1 VSQFE
6 QALEIIKQY
15 GCIMSKVLAHMLN
28 IKPGQAFR
36 MLQDLACKG
45 KITIYS
51 LGMAY
56 TYCVEPPGG
65 VATMC
70 NDTIVYLDARKIARE
85 ITQKIERGTRT
96 VKPSRL
102 EQLRSFALCPVL
114 MNVAWN
120 ALRVMLGDSAMV
132 MVIRRKKA
140 LVVHNPRAALER
152 LKQVA
157 ESGVL
162 PLEPI
167 TLPCMQKREEQ
178 KKEPVIPIIV
188 YMPEA
193 LVGKLDALV
202 ASGVYR
208 NRSAVVREAI
218 RKLLEERGEH
228 V

>member
-1 VSQFE
+1 MSQSE

-15 GCIMSKVLAHMLN
+15 GCIMNKVLTHMLG

-36 MLQDLACKG
+36 VLQDLACEG
-45 KITIYS
+45 KITVYPF
-51 LGMAY
+51 GMVY

-65 VATMC
+65 IAAVC
-70 NDTIVYLDARKIARE
+70 NGTIVYFDVCKIARE
-85 ITQKIERGTRT
+85 MAQKIERGTRT
-96 VKPSRL
+96 IRPSRL
-102 EQLRSFALCPVL
+102 EQLRPFVLCPVL

-132 MVIRRKKA
+132 MIMHHKKA

-152 LKQVA
+152 LKQVV

-162 PLEPI
+162 LLEPI
-167 TLPCMQKREEQ
+167 VLPCTQKRKKQ
-178 KKEPVIPIIV
+178 KKEPVIPINV

-202 ASGVYR
+202 ASGVYK
-208 NRSAVVREAI
+208 NRSAAVREAV